1 MGAVISI
8 SKYLDEDLVV
18 FLKKESRDQ
27 VLKKLVDTLVASG
40 KVSANS
46 NFYQAILKR
55 EEIVSTGIGSGVAI
69 PHAKLESLQDFSIA
83 IGIEKD
89 GDGLDWSAIDGYPV
103 RLVFLIGGPASNQ
116 AEYLKI
122 LSYLTAKIK
131 HQDLREN
138 LLKCK
143 SRTEVLSF
151 FK

>member
-27 VLKKLVDTLVASG
+27 VLKKLVDKLVASG
-40 KVSANS
+40 KVGANS

-69 PHAKLESLQDFSIA
+69 PHAKLDSLQDFSIA

-89 GDGLDWSAIDGYPV
+89 GNGFDWSAIDGYPV

>member
-1 MGAVISI
+1 MV
-8 SKYLDEDLVV
+8 D
-18 FLKKESRDQ
+18 
-27 VLKKLVDTLVASG
+27 KLIASG
-40 KVSANS
+40 KVDENS

-69 PHAKLESLQDFSIA
+69 PHAKLDSLQDFSIA
-83 IGIEKD
+83 IGIEID
-89 GDGLDWSAIDGYPV
+89 GDGVDWSAIDGFPV

-116 AEYLKI
+116 SEYLKI
-122 LSYLTAKIK
+122 LSHLTTKIK

-143 SRTEVLSF
+143 TRSEVLSF